1 MDNQVALGLF
11 ITLVL
16 ILVLIGLFGPPGTF
30 IPALFILAIPIVV
43 FAFYANTNIG
53 IAALVAVG
61 VVAGLLLL
69 FMKKPRR
76 KKVKPN
82 EKTLPFVPRKKSARK
97 ESKHDQQSSGT
108 IRLIQERIDSLV
120 EEGIEDSTAND
131 IVGRTITLTD
141 EEWEIRKSA
150 LLGEIQRSAAEDDE
164 QGWGRI

>member
-53 IAALVAVG
+53 IAALVAVV

-82 EKTLPFVPRKKSARK
+82 EKTLPFVPRKKTRAKINKTRPA
-97 ESKHDQQSSGT
+97 EFGHDKAYT
-108 IRLIQERIDSLV
+108 REDRLAGRRRNRGQYSQRYCW
-120 EEGIEDSTAND
+120 EDYNTH
-131 IVGRTITLTD
+131 R
-141 EEWEIRKSA
+141 
-150 LLGEIQRSAAEDDE
+150 
-164 QGWGRI
+164 